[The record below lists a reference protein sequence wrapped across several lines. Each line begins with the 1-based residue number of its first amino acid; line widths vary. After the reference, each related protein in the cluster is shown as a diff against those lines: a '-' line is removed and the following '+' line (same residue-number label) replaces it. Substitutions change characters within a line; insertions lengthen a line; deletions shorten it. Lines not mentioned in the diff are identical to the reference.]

1 MARRPATTEAKM
13 RAPLPALMLALALVP
28 AMPGPAFAQAETLKI
43 QQLEQDLR
51 DLRRTVDLQQ
61 RRLDELE
68 RATGRAGRPAAAPP
82 ASRAAPAGRDAPW
95 LQAANWERV
104 RPGLGELE
112 VVSLLG
118 PPTSMRTADDGRT
131 RTLFYALEIGSS
143 GFLGGQVVFEDRRV
157 TAVEP
162 PRLR

>member
-1 MARRPATTEAKM
+1 MKSAVSRRAIGAS
-13 RAPLPALMLALALVP
+13 ALLALLAATAL
-28 AMPGPAFAQAETLKI
+28 PGTASAQADALKVR
-43 QQLEQDLR
+43 QLEQDVR
-51 DLRRTVDLQQ
+51 DLRRTVELQQ

-68 RATGRAGRPAAAPP
+68 RAAGRPGRPAGAPAAR
-82 ASRAAPAGRDAPW
+82 SAAGAAGRDAPW

-118 PPTSMRTADDGRT
+118 PPTSMRAAADGRT

-143 GFLGGQVVFEDRRV
+143 GFLGGHVVVEDRRV
-157 TAVEP
+157 VSVEM
-162 PRLR
+162 PRLK

>member
-1 MARRPATTEAKM
+1 MKVPATLRTATL
-13 RAPLPALMLALALVP
+13 AAALAVVLAALP
-28 AMPGPAFAQAETLKI
+28 ERAHGQAETLKI
-43 QQLEQDLR
+43 QQLEQDVR

-61 RRLDELE
+61 RRLDDLE
-68 RATGRAGRPAAAPP
+68 RAAGRGGRPVPAGAASPRAPAPP
-82 ASRAAPAGRDAPW
+82 SGRDAAW
-95 LQAANWERV
+95 LQAANWERL

-143 GFLGGQVVFEDRRV
+143 GYLGGHVVLEDRRV
-157 TAVEP
+157 ASIEL
-162 PRLR
+162 PRLK

>member
-1 MARRPATTEAKM
+1 MKSSASRRSIGAA
-13 RAPLPALMLALALVP
+13 ALLALLAATAL
-28 AMPGPAFAQAETLKI
+28 PGTAGAQADALKVR
-43 QQLEQDLR
+43 QLEQDVR
-51 DLRRTVDLQQ
+51 DLRRTVELQQ

-68 RATGRAGRPAAAPP
+68 RAAGRGGRTAGTAAA
-82 ASRAAPAGRDAPW
+82 RVAPVTSVRDAPW

-104 RPGLGELE
+104 VPGLGELE

-118 PPTSMRTADDGRT
+118 PPTSMRAAPDGRA

-143 GFLGGQVVFEDRRV
+143 GFLGGHVVVEDRRV
-157 TAVEP
+157 VAVEL